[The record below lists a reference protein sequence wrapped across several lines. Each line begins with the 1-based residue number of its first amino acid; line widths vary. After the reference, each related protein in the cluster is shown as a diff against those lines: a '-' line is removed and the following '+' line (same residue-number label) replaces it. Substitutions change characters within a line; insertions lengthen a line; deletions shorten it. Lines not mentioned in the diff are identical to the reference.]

1 MKFFI
6 GVMILTVMCRYS
18 YDHYKQIKLD
28 MFRAGC
34 TYVDAPA
41 EEITKCRN
49 RAEAYMEGLI

>member
-6 GVMILTVMCRYS
+6 SVVVLTLLCRFG
-18 YDHYKQIKLD
+18 YDHYKEMKLD

-34 TYVDAPA
+34 TYVDAPI

-49 RAEAYMEGLI
+49 RAEGYMKGLI